1 MTYEIELGGRT
12 VRVSV
17 RAEGDGYRIS
27 LDGGPE
33 RSVNAG
39 RLGASEWWLADEAG
53 RRAVRVHV
61 QGDTLTAQVAGHG
74 LSGTVRDPRALGDH
88 AGGGGEGVVRS
99 PMPGAVSRV
108 LVSPGEAVQKGQ
120 VLVVVEAMKM
130 ENEFRSPFDGVV
142 VEVPARPGTTVDGGA
157 VLVVLEAQ

>member
-12 VRVSV
+12 VQVSV
-17 RAEGDGYRIS
+17 RAEGDGYRVS

-33 RSVNAG
+33 RSVRAG
-39 RLGASEWWLADEAG
+39 KLGAAEWWLADGGG

-61 QGDTLTAQVAGHG
+61 HGDALTAQIAGHG
-74 LSGTVRDPRALGDH
+74 LTGSVRDPRALGDH

-108 LVSPGEAVQKGQ
+108 LVSAGEAVHKGQ

-142 VEVPARPGTTVDGGA
+142 VEVPAKPGTTVDGGA
-157 VLVVLEAQ
+157 VLIVLEAR